1 MSESEQFSR
10 TRLLIGDKALE
21 KLKNSRVAVFGVGG
35 VGGFVCEALVRSG
48 AIDVIVVD
56 SVAALTP
63 KAEIDGE
70 MGDNH
75 VGLQDDRPQRSLASC
90 HAPRSSSG

>member
-10 TRLLIGDKALE
+10 TRLLIGDRALE

-48 AIDVIVVD
+48 IGAVD
-56 SVAALTP
+56 LIINVTALCECADSRTRCD
-63 KAEIDGE
+63 KCGRH
-70 MGDNH
+70 N
-75 VGLQDDRPQRSLASC
+75 DRDCFSEFAVHFFTS
-90 HAPRSSSG
+90 